1 MSKAA
6 VRSAKP
12 SALSRKYIT
21 RALPVGAVINCA
33 DNSGA
38 RTLKIVQVYGW
49 KGRWSRLPS
58 AAVGDLN
65 QRAVI

>member
-38 RTLKIVQVYGW
+38 RTLKIVQVFFQNDSQALISYC
-49 KGRWSRLPS
+49 L
-58 AAVGDLN
+58 AYFL
-65 QRAVI
+65 QME